1 MNHNPITSAK
11 ILQSALPYMQQHA
24 GRTVVIKYGGHAMS
38 NPDLALSFARDIAL
52 MQQVGVNPIIVHGG
66 GPQIGAALAQKNIK
80 PQFIEGL
87 RVTDAATM
95 EVVEMVLTGRLN
107 KDIALSINRAGGRA
121 VGICGKDANLVRAR
135 KRAGADIGFVGEPRL
150 VDPSLLTAF
159 ETTGL
164 IPVIAPVAADET
176 GQSYNINADTMAGA
190 IATAIGASRLLMLT
204 DVEGVLD
211 KEGKLITQLELQ
223 QIETLK
229 TQGVIKG
236 GMIPKIDTCVKS
248 VGSGVDAAVIIDGR
262 RENALILEL
271 FTDHGAGTLIKAG

>member
-38 NPDLALSFARDIAL
+38 NPDLALSFARDITL

-135 KRAGADIGFVGEPRL
+135 KRAGTDIGFVGEPQL

-211 KEGKLITQLELQ
+211 KEGKLIAQLELQ

-236 GMIPKIDTCVKS
+236 GMIPKIDTCVKA

>member
-11 ILQSALPYMQQHA
+11 ILQSTLPYMQQHA

-135 KRAGADIGFVGEPRL
+135 KRAGTDIGFVGEPQL

-211 KEGKLITQLELQ
+211 KEGKLIAQLELQ

-236 GMIPKIDTCVKS
+236 GMIPKIDTCVKA